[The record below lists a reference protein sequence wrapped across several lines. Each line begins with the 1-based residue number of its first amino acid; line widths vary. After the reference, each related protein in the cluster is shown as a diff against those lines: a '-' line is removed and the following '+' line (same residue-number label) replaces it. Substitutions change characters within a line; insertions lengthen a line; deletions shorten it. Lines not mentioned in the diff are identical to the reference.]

1 MILTRC
7 PHCGTTF
14 RATPEQLKVRHGC
27 VRCGQCQTVFD
38 GLESLVEV
46 PETPPPEAPAEVPP
60 QAPPP
65 EALPADETPP
75 PEREE
80 EPVEAAPEPARE
92 APAAPVGREKPPR
105 RRWPWLLG
113 IFLLALPALFLQAL
127 VHFRVDI
134 AVLHPGTKPALRALC
149 RLLACDLPLPRR
161 IDLVSIENSDLH
173 PAGPANDG
181 RLRLSAN
188 LRNRASFAQAWPY
201 LELTLTDSDDRP
213 LARKAFA
220 PAEYLPPD
228 VSHSGGFPAGAE
240 QSVALTLEAP
250 DVPAAGYRLY
260 TFHP

>member
-46 PETPPPEAPAEVPP
+46 PETPPPEV
-60 QAPPP
+60 PP
-65 EALPADETPP
+65 EALPVGETPP
-75 PEREE
+75 PKREGE
-80 EPVEAAPEPARE
+80 SIGAAPEPARE
-92 APAAPVGREKPPR
+92 APAAPVGGEKPSY

-113 IFLLALPALFLQAL
+113 IFLLALPAIFLQAL
-127 VHFRVDI
+127 MHFRVDI
-134 AVLHPGTKPALRALC
+134 AVLHPGTKPALRVLC
-149 RLLACDLPLPRR
+149 RLLDCDLPLPRR

-173 PAGPANDG
+173 PASPANDG
-181 RLRLSAN
+181 RLQLSAS

-201 LELTLTDSDDRP
+201 LELTLTDPDDRP
-213 LARKAFA
+213 LARKPFA
-220 PAEYLPPD
+220 PAEYLPTD